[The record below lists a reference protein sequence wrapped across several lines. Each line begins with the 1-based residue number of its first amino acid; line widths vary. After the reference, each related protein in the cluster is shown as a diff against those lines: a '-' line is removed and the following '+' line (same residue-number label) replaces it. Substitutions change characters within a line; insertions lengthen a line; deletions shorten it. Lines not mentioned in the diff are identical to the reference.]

1 VSLATF
7 EDANVHLDGKKI
19 EFLNEEDATGEALA
33 TDRYIRGILGS
44 AFGNEI
50 VIDWDSDPSG
60 GQSATPELVRQ
71 AAAFLMAHYR
81 YSKIY
86 SEEALA
92 QNGYAMYLKTQADAI
107 LMGLVDG
114 TLELVDVPG
123 GSGTTDVSQPSFFP
137 DDSYVDL
144 DTLEPIRMFSVEQ
157 EF

>member
-44 AFGNEI
+44 AFGND
-50 VIDWDSDPSG
+50 VVVDWDSSPSG
-60 GQSATPELVRQ
+60 GQVDTPELVRQ

-92 QNGYAMYLKTQADAI
+92 QNSYAMYLKTQADMI
-107 LMGLVDG
+107 LSGLVDG
-114 TLELVDVPG
+114 TLELVDVPED
-123 GSGTTDVSQPSFFP
+123 GTADVSQPSFFP
-137 DDSYVDL
+137 DDAYVDL